1 MNTRINTRM
10 NTRLTRGSFLA
21 ASFALLTLN
30 IGTGFAASAPPE
42 NFAQRKSETLQ
53 RIDQRINHLQT
64 QKSCVQAATNP
75 DLLKNCRERSKSGD
89 RQRRQRS

>member
-1 MNTRINTRM
+1 MNI
-10 NTRLTRGSFLA
+10 RLMHGSFLA

-30 IGTGFAASAPPE
+30 VGTGFAASAPPE

-64 QKSCVQAATNP
+64 QKSCVQAASNP
-75 DLLKNCRERSKSGD
+75 DSLKNCREKSKSGD